1 MTTPKPLNFKDPEV
15 KKKVLSWWG
24 RLQVDRGSRAELS
37 RRVREEDIF
46 QCAGYYLL
54 RRALKDY
61 QVFDPALARTASVLS
76 RIRRDRDGESFGML
90 VGMHVHE
97 SRVKRMLKKSG
108 DRLTREFVT
117 LVKLLKGEAPVSG
130 VAELVYWWEVRHPN
144 RDFLYDFYSKKETAN
159 GTIAV

>member
-1 MTTPKPLNFKDPEV
+1 MKPCNFKDPDV
-15 KKKVLSWWG
+15 KKKVISWWEH
-24 RLQVDRGSRAELS
+24 LQVDRGSRAELS
-37 RRVREEDIF
+37 RSTREEDIF

-61 QVFDPALARTASVLS
+61 QVFEPALARTAAVLS

-90 VGMHVHE
+90 LGYTVLE
-97 SRVKRMLKKSG
+97 SRIKRLLKKKG

-117 LVKLLKGEAPVSG
+117 LVKLLKAEAPVVG

-144 RDFLYDFYSKKETAN
+144 RDFLYDFYSKKEMAH
-159 GTIAV
+159 V